1 MFKKQ
6 KNKKNKKTHQQRK
19 ILQKITK
26 NHTQKDEISTQKD
39 ENHTTFNRIC
49 TTFDRFRR
57 R

>member
-1 MFKKQ
+1 MFKKPKKQ
-6 KNKKNKKTHQQRK
+6 KNKKTHQQRK